1 MGRPVNTA
9 WFNQYRQVMMAF
21 ERELPK
27 GLRRDEVLES
37 HARTAGY
44 SVATFARILKAGRF
58 LDTYSPNLDI
68 ERVKCGY
75 ALVEVLDKL
84 SKVDPHVAHEWLP
97 KVLSNAVSLAEL
109 SALYEQQ
116 ANQNPVAN
124 AIVSRDGARRRA
136 SLHERE
142 SAAAII
148 RAGVEFFGAPHGRL
162 LKLSQSTSFVAP
174 SFLVC
179 EGKKPLTAILIRTG
193 TASKDSLQV
202 ALDLLDL
209 AIAQR
214 TRVSQVWYVLP
225 SDSPVI
231 DLLAAIAKHLEIS
244 PVDDGWLHLA
254 VLDSQT
260 TQLARVPK
268 GRYLTMGANFVLEHG
283 AECVWWE
290 GIDVV
295 TGEEDA
301 IKYVVSPTW
310 SPEKPEK

>member
-1 MGRPVNTA
+1 
-9 WFNQYRQVMMAF
+9 MAF

-109 SALYEQQ
+109 AALYEKQ
-116 ANQNPVAN
+116 ASQNPVAN

-136 SLHERE
+136 SLHDRE
-142 SAAAII
+142 SALAIVQ
-148 RAGVEFFGAPHGRL
+148 AGVEFFGVPQGRL

-174 SFLVC
+174 NFLVC
-179 EGKKPLTAILIRTG
+179 DQKKPMAAILIRTG
-193 TASKDSLQV
+193 TASKESVQV

-214 TRVSQVWYVLP
+214 TRVDQVWYVLP
-225 SDSPVI
+225 SNSSVTGV
-231 DLLAAIAKHLEIS
+231 LAAIAKHLKIS
-244 PVDDGWLHLA
+244 PLDDGWLHLA
-254 VLDSQT
+254 VLDSET
-260 TQLARVPK
+260 KQLAKVP
-268 GRYLTMGANFVLEHG
+268 RAIYLTMGANFELEHG
-283 AECVWWE
+283 AGCLWWE
-290 GIDVV
+290 GIDVI
-295 TGEEDA
+295 TGEENS
-301 IKYVVSPTW
+301 IRYVAP
-310 SPEKPEK
+310 PFGAPKKPGK